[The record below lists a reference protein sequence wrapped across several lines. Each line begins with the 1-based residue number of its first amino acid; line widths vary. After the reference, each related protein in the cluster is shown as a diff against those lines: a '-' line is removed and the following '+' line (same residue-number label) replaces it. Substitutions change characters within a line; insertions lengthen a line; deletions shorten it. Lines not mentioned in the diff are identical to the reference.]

1 MVARKSKYPVSI
13 YFVAHEFTKEKIDD
27 LRGAIEHGLTGLELI
42 PYYADAEVRH
52 GSHILE
58 KIWGRIIEA
67 EFAIFDVSNPTKPN
81 VFIELGIAIALKKRW
96 YIICEEEVELPADIR
111 GYDTI
116 FYKSYKELAELI
128 RDKIL
133 PQEMKWSSGRKH
145 LGKLSVSELEKM
157 KLEQQVRQGMPLAG
171 IILDG
176 ADLQRA
182 MLREVNFEKASLKGV
197 NLYGADLWRANLQA
211 ANLESANLAGAGL
224 WASFLDGANLQ
235 KTNLEKTMLDKA
247 RLRST
252 DLRGANLKAA
262 SLEKADLKDAKI
274 QDANLEKTNLRRA
287 YLGGVEG
294 FEEVRSLSGT
304 ILIDVEGLTQEQ
316 IEFARSSGSKVSDY

>member
-1 MVARKSKYPVSI
+1 MAAIFQRRYGAR
-13 YFVAHEFTKEKIDD
+13 
-27 LRGAIEHGLTGLELI
+27 
-42 PYYADAEVRH
+42 
-52 GSHILE
+52 IL
-58 KIWGRIIEA
+58 EA

-96 YIICEEEVELPADIR
+96 YIICDVKAEPPSDIR
-111 GYDTI
+111 GYDTV
-116 FYKSYKELAELI
+116 FYKSYKELAELM

-133 PQEMKWSSGRKH
+133 PQEMKWFSGRKH
-145 LGKLSVSELEKM
+145 LGELSVSELEKL
-157 KLEQQVRQGMPLAG
+157 KLEQQVRQGNSLVG

-182 MLREVNFEKASLKGV
+182 MLREVNFEKASLKKV
-197 NLYGADLWRANLQA
+197 NFHRADLQRANLQR
-211 ANLESANLAGAGL
+211 ANLAGADL

-235 KTNLEKTMLDKA
+235 KTNLENTLLDKA
-247 RLRST
+247 CLRSA

-274 QDANLEKTNLRRA
+274 QGTNREKTNLRRA

-316 IEFARSSGSKVSDY
+316 IEFARSRGSKVSDN

>member
-1 MVARKSKYPVSI
+1 MVTHESKYPTSF
-13 YFVAHEFTKEKIDD
+13 YFVAHEYTKEKKDD
-27 LRGAIEHGLTGLELI
+27 LRGAIEQGLTGLELI
-42 PYYADAEVRH
+42 PCYADAEVRS
-52 GSHILE
+52 GSHILD
-58 KIWGRIIEA
+58 KIWDRIIEA
-67 EFAIFDVSNPTKPN
+67 EFVIFDVSNSAKPN

-96 YIICEEEVELPADIR
+96 YLICFKNVELPADIR

-116 FYKSYKELAELI
+116 FYGSYKELAEQM

-145 LGKLSVSELEKM
+145 RGVLSVSELEKM
-157 KLEQQVRQGMPLAG
+157 KLEQRVRQGISLVG

-182 MLREVNFEKASLKGV
+182 MLREVKFEKASLREV
-197 NLYGADLWRANLQA
+197 NFHRADLWRANLQA
-211 ANLESANLAGAGL
+211 ANLERANLAGADL

-235 KTNLEKTMLDKA
+235 KANLENTLLDKA
-247 RLRST
+247 CLRSA
-252 DLRGANLKAA
+252 DLRGANFKAA

-274 QDANLEKTNLRRA
+274 QDINLEKTNLRRA

-316 IEFARSSGSKVSDY
+316 IEFARSRGAKVSDN